1 MKAQYVYNQANN
13 TAFNQYSNEQQM
25 QPMMA
30 PMGLPQVNM
39 DTIEQLQNFDKL
51 PVDPI
56 DSRIL
61 YLLCLLHK
69 GGQISAM

>member
-1 MKAQYVYNQANN
+1 MYNQPNSNVYNQY
-13 TAFNQYSNEQQM
+13 TNEQQM

-51 PVDPI
+51 PVEPI
-56 DSRIL
+56 DSKIL

-69 GGQISAM
+69 GGQISAEQKT